1 MDWEE
6 GKIIS
11 APLEEQMK
19 TSYIDYAMSY
29 CSPCTSGCAR
39 WSQAGTQTNPLCDA
53 GSWYASG
60 QTI

>member
-19 TSYIDYAMSY
+19 TSYIDYAMSVIV
-29 CSPCTSGCAR
+29 AR
-39 WSQAGTQTNPLCDA
+39 ALPLCDA